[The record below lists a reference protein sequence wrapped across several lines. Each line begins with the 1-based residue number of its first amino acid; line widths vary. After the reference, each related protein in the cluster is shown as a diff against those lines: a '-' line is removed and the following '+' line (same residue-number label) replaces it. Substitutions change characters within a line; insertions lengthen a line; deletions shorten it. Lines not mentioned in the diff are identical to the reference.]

1 MHKPTFTRPQT
12 IARQIDATRFK
23 LRFIMSLFLDKIIPL
38 FAYPVGFAVLAGLA
52 CLFSLALG
60 RHGKAIAFVTVGTL
74 YLWLAATPIVA
85 LTLIKSLEEQHPVVS
100 MDTLPKA
107 DVAIILGGVS
117 DQSQPLNPYTD
128 LRSGA
133 DRILHAARLLKAGK
147 VERILV
153 SSGRPV
159 SQLDSRSEA
168 NVIAGFLR
176 EFGVDDADMVLES
189 ESRNTRENAV
199 NTLAVMREKGFS
211 SALLVTSALHMP
223 RAAAVFRQ
231 AGVSFTPVSIDTLSS
246 SIESRSVFAFL
257 PNSRALEFSTQS
269 IKEWIGILVY
279 WLRGWA

>member
-1 MHKPTFTRPQT
+1 
-12 IARQIDATRFK
+12 
-23 LRFIMSLFLDKIIPL
+23 MSLFLDKIIPL

-52 CLFSLALG
+52 CLFSFALG
-60 RHGKAIAFVTVGTL
+60 GRGKAIAFVAVGTL

-85 LTLIKSLEEQHPVVS
+85 LTLVNSLEEQHPVVS
-100 MDTLPKA
+100 MDTLPRA
-107 DVAIILGGVS
+107 DVAIVLGGVS

-153 SSGRPV
+153 SSGQPV

-223 RAAAVFRQ
+223 RAAAVFRK